1 MTKPEDTVVAGTTAV
16 VEANVDYLPKELSFF
31 FRTRKEKN
39 ELGET
44 VETKR
49 PTVKLNIPV
58 ITLDGVINLINEGN
72 GTKIAGL
79 LSVLEDVIYKQA
91 KEQVDENEAI
101 SQETLDVSKLTLDFI
116 LTLPPS
122 SRSSTAPSEEQWK
135 AFELDYPAIM
145 AAVQPDRTAEQITL
159 ARDLFLKKLT
169 PVKDKPKMLEVL
181 KNYLALWFTNS
192 KQQEELATVFEYL
205 NNRADALIATPA
217 KILTLD
223 AI

>member
-1 MTKPEDTVVAGTTAV
+1 MSQAETTAAAAAL
-16 VEANVDYLPKELSFF
+16 VEANVNYLPKEMSFF
-31 FRTRKEKN
+31 FRTKEEKN
-39 ELGET
+39 QLGET
-44 VETKR
+44 VKSKR

-101 SQETLDVSKLTLDFI
+101 DQEKLDLTKLTLDYI

-122 SRSSTAPSEEQWK
+122 SRSSNAPSEEQWK
-135 AFELDYPAIM
+135 AFELDYPAVM
-145 AAVQPDRTAEQITL
+145 AAVQPDRTTEQISL

-169 PVKDKPKMLEVL
+169 PVKDKPQMIKVL
-181 KNYLALWFTNS
+181 QDYIALWFTNS
-192 KQQEELATVFEYL
+192 KQQEELTTVFEYI
-205 NNRADALIATPA
+205 NNRAEALLATPA
-217 KILTLD
+217 KVLSLD

>member
-1 MTKPEDTVVAGTTAV
+1 MSQTETTAATI
-16 VEANVDYLPKELSFF
+16 VEANVNYLPKEMSFF
-31 FRTRKEKN
+31 FRTKEEKN
-39 ELGET
+39 QLGET
-44 VETKR
+44 VKSKR

-101 SQETLDVSKLTLDFI
+101 SQEALDVSKLTLDFI

-122 SRSSTAPSEEQWK
+122 SRSSNAPSEEQWK
-135 AFELDYPAIM
+135 AFELDYPAVM
-145 AAVQPDRTAEQITL
+145 AAVQPDRTTEQISL

-169 PVKDKPKMLEVL
+169 PVKDKPQMIKVL
-181 KNYLALWFTNS
+181 QDYIALWFTNS
-192 KQQEELATVFEYL
+192 KQQEELTTVFEYI
-205 NNRADALIATPA
+205 NNRAEALLATPA
-217 KILTLD
+217 KVLSLD

>member
-1 MTKPEDTVVAGTTAV
+1 MSQTETTAAAAAL
-16 VEANVDYLPKELSFF
+16 VEANVNYLPKEMSFF
-31 FRTRKEKN
+31 FRTKEEKN
-39 ELGET
+39 QLGET
-44 VETKR
+44 VKSKR

-101 SQETLDVSKLTLDFI
+101 DQEKLDLTKLTLDYI

-122 SRSSTAPSEEQWK
+122 SRSSNAPSEEQWK
-135 AFELDYPAIM
+135 AFELDYPAVM
-145 AAVQPDRTAEQITL
+145 AAVQPDRTTEQISL

-169 PVKDKPKMLEVL
+169 PVKDKPQMIKVL
-181 KNYLALWFTNS
+181 QDYIALWFTNS
-192 KQQEELATVFEYL
+192 KQQEELTTVFEYI
-205 NNRADALIATPA
+205 NNRAEALLATPA
-217 KILTLD
+217 KVLSLD

>member
-1 MTKPEDTVVAGTTAV
+1 MSQPETTAAAAAAL
-16 VEANVDYLPKELSFF
+16 VEANVNYLPKEMSFF
-31 FRTRKEKN
+31 FRTKEEKN
-39 ELGET
+39 QLGET
-44 VETKR
+44 VKSKR

-101 SQETLDVSKLTLDFI
+101 DQEKLDLTKLTLDYI

-122 SRSSTAPSEEQWK
+122 SRSSNAPSEEQWK
-135 AFELDYPAIM
+135 AFELDYPAVM
-145 AAVQPDRTAEQITL
+145 AAVQPDRTTEQISL

-169 PVKDKPKMLEVL
+169 PVKDKPQMIKVL
-181 KNYLALWFTNS
+181 QDYIALWFTNS
-192 KQQEELATVFEYL
+192 KQQEELTTVFEYI
-205 NNRADALIATPA
+205 NNRAEALLATPA
-217 KILTLD
+217 KVLSLD

>member
-1 MTKPEDTVVAGTTAV
+1 MSQAETAAAVATI
-16 VEANVDYLPKELSFF
+16 VEANVNYLPKEMSFF
-31 FRTRKEKN
+31 FRTKEEKN
-39 ELGET
+39 QLGET
-44 VETKR
+44 VKSKR

-101 SQETLDVSKLTLDFI
+101 DQEKLDLTKLTLDYI

-122 SRSSTAPSEEQWK
+122 SRSSNAPSEEQWK
-135 AFELDYPAIM
+135 AFELDYPAVM
-145 AAVQPDRTAEQITL
+145 AAVQPDRTTEQISL

-169 PVKDKPKMLEVL
+169 PVKDKPQMIKVL
-181 KNYLALWFTNS
+181 QDYIALWFTNS
-192 KQQEELATVFEYL
+192 KQQEELTTVFEYI
-205 NNRADALIATPA
+205 NNRAEALLATPA
-217 KILTLD
+217 KVLSLD

>member
-1 MTKPEDTVVAGTTAV
+1 MSQPETTAAAAL
-16 VEANVDYLPKELSFF
+16 VEANVNYLPKEMSFF
-31 FRTRKEKN
+31 FRTKEEKN
-39 ELGET
+39 QLGET
-44 VETKR
+44 VKSKR

-101 SQETLDVSKLTLDFI
+101 DQEKLDLTKLTLDYI

-122 SRSSTAPSEEQWK
+122 SRSSNAPSEEQWK
-135 AFELDYPAIM
+135 AFELDYPAVM
-145 AAVQPDRTAEQITL
+145 AAVQPDRTTEQISL

-169 PVKDKPKMLEVL
+169 PVKDKPQMIKVL
-181 KNYLALWFTNS
+181 QDYIALWFTNS
-192 KQQEELATVFEYL
+192 KQQEELTTVFEYT
-205 NNRADALIATPA
+205 NNRAEALLATPA
-217 KILTLD
+217 KVLSLD

>member
-1 MTKPEDTVVAGTTAV
+1 MSQTETTAATIGETIV
-16 VEANVDYLPKELSFF
+16 NYLPKEMSFF
-31 FRTRKEKN
+31 FRTKEEKN
-39 ELGET
+39 QLGET
-44 VETKR
+44 VKSKR

-58 ITLDGVINLINEGN
+58 ITLDGVIDLINEGN

-101 SQETLDVSKLTLDFI
+101 DQEKLDLAKLTLDYI

-122 SRSSTAPSEEQWK
+122 SRSSNAPSEEQWK
-135 AFELDYPAIM
+135 AFELDYPAVM
-145 AAVQPDRTAEQITL
+145 AAVQPDRTTEQISL

-169 PVKDKPKMLEVL
+169 PVKDKPQMIKVL
-181 KNYLALWFTNS
+181 QDYIALWFTNS
-192 KQQEELATVFEYL
+192 KQQEELTTVFEYI
-205 NNRADALIATPA
+205 NNRAEALLATPA
-217 KILTLD
+217 KVLSLD

>member
-1 MTKPEDTVVAGTTAV
+1 MSQTETTAATI
-16 VEANVDYLPKELSFF
+16 VEANVNYLRKEMSFF
-31 FRTRKEKN
+31 FRTKEEKN
-39 ELGET
+39 QLGET
-44 VETKR
+44 VKSKR

-91 KEQVDENEAI
+91 QEQVDANEAI
-101 SQETLDVSKLTLDFI
+101 DQEKLDLTKLTLDYI

-122 SRSSTAPSEEQWK
+122 SRSSNAPSAEQWK
-135 AFELDYPAIM
+135 AFELDYPAVM
-145 AAVQPDRTAEQITL
+145 AAVQPDRTTEQISL

-169 PVKDKPKMLEVL
+169 PVKDKPQMIKVL
-181 KNYLALWFTNS
+181 QDYIALWFTNS
-192 KQQEELATVFEYL
+192 KQQEELTTVFEYI
-205 NNRADALIATPA
+205 NNRAEALLATPA
-217 KILTLD
+217 KVLSLD

>member
-1 MTKPEDTVVAGTTAV
+1 MSQPETTAATI
-16 VEANVDYLPKELSFF
+16 VEANVNYLPKEMSFF
-31 FRTRKEKN
+31 FRTKEEKN
-39 ELGET
+39 QLGET
-44 VETKR
+44 VKSKR

-101 SQETLDVSKLTLDFI
+101 SQEALDVSKLTLDFI

-122 SRSSTAPSEEQWK
+122 SRSSNAPSEEQWK
-135 AFELDYPAIM
+135 AFELDYPAVM
-145 AAVQPDRTAEQITL
+145 AAVQPDRTTEQISL

-169 PVKDKPKMLEVL
+169 PVKDKPQMIKVL
-181 KNYLALWFTNS
+181 QDYIALWFTNS
-192 KQQEELATVFEYL
+192 KQQEELTTVFEYI
-205 NNRADALIATPA
+205 NNRAEALLATPA
-217 KILTLD
+217 KVLSLD

>member
-1 MTKPEDTVVAGTTAV
+1 M
-16 VEANVDYLPKELSFF
+16 SFF
-31 FRTRKEKN
+31 FRTKEEKN
-39 ELGET
+39 QLGET
-44 VETKR
+44 VKSKR

-101 SQETLDVSKLTLDFI
+101 DQEKLDLTKLTLDYI

-122 SRSSTAPSEEQWK
+122 SRSSNAPSEEQWK
-135 AFELDYPAIM
+135 AFELDYPAVM
-145 AAVQPDRTAEQITL
+145 ATVQPDRTTEQISL

-169 PVKDKPKMLEVL
+169 PVKDKPQMIKVL
-181 KNYLALWFTNS
+181 QDYIALWFTNS
-192 KQQEELATVFEYL
+192 KQQEELTTVFEYI
-205 NNRADALIATPA
+205 NNRAEALLATPA
-217 KILTLD
+217 KVLSLD

>member
-1 MTKPEDTVVAGTTAV
+1 MSQTETTAAAAAL
-16 VEANVDYLPKELSFF
+16 VEANVNYLPKEMSFF
-31 FRTRKEKN
+31 FRTKEEKN
-39 ELGET
+39 QLGET
-44 VETKR
+44 VKSKR
-49 PTVKLNIPV
+49 PTVKLNVPV

-101 SQETLDVSKLTLDFI
+101 DQEKLDLTKLTLDYI

-122 SRSSTAPSEEQWK
+122 SRSSNAPSEEQWK
-135 AFELDYPAIM
+135 AFELDYPAVM
-145 AAVQPDRTAEQITL
+145 AAVQPDRTTEQISL

-169 PVKDKPKMLEVL
+169 PVKDKPQMIKVL
-181 KNYLALWFTNS
+181 QDYIALWFTNS
-192 KQQEELATVFEYL
+192 KQQEELTTVFEYI
-205 NNRADALIATPA
+205 NNRAEALLATPA
-217 KILTLD
+217 KVLSLD